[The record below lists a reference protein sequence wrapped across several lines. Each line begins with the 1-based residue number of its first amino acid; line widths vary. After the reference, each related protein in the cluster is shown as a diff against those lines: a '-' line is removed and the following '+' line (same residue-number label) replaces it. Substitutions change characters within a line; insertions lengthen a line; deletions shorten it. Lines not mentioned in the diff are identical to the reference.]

1 MDLWFRDGRSLGGYL
16 GSRTDKAQGRAVFRE
31 PSPNHAMLAS
41 ACFVASVINSCTGRR
56 LSQPGEQPHTAGRPC
71 RPVASRGQ
79 IVDTS
84 EFITGLIIIILIYL
98 IATIVA
104 FWRGTRTA
112 G

>member
-1 MDLWFRDGRSLGGYL
+1 MAIWGVGPTRHKAGQCSVSPVPIMRCWHPPASWRLSSRSC
-16 GSRTDKAQGRAVFRE
+16 A
-31 PSPNHAMLAS
+31 
-41 ACFVASVINSCTGRR
+41 GRR

-79 IVDTS
+79 IVDTN

-98 IATIVA
+98 IATILA